1 MDIKGIIS
9 ISGRAGLYKIITQ
22 GKNAVIVESL
32 LDKKRFPAYAT
43 EKISSI
49 EDISIFTTDEDVLIS
64 EVFKTMLDLY
74 TGGEAESHK
83 ADEKALRIAFSKILS
98 NYDMERVYFSDIR
111 KVFQWYNL
119 LIKEG
124 ILKLEPVETEVPTTE
139 GEAST
144 VDEETAEIKP
154 RKKRKLP
161 TSLRK
166 TQHPR
171 QQNRRLPTPLN
182 RHSPKNLRQL
192 KQEVQE
198 VSKLLV
204 FSLVLR
210 IGFLKDVSYFFANFG
225 NCIHTQANCISGD
238 VIVFSISRLQVNARI
253 NVD

>member
-124 ILKLEPVETEVPTTE
+124 ILKLEPVETEVSTTE

-144 VDEETAEIKP
+144 VDVETADTDKAEKKAKAADKP
-154 RKKRKLP
+154 KKNPAPKAAKPKATNTPKPAQSKKP
-161 TSLRK
+161 TAVK
-166 TQHPR
+166 TG
-171 QQNRRLPTPLN
+171 
-182 RHSPKNLRQL
+182 S
-192 KQEVQE
+192 
-198 VSKLLV
+198 
-204 FSLVLR
+204 
-210 IGFLKDVSYFFANFG
+210 
-225 NCIHTQANCISGD
+225 
-238 VIVFSISRLQVNARI
+238 SRGK
-253 NVD
+253 